1 MSATYSSLQN
11 FNTPLGSRRGQTD
24 VTVTFLC
31 CFQHLWTL
39 HQQKSINRLYNHRKH
54 QGRRMDL
61 ELDYLFNIS
70 ILLIN
75 YCMLAIE
82 EIPVQGHIIDSTHSE
97 KWKQQT

>member
-1 MSATYSSLQN
+1 MSATYSSLQS

-39 HQQKSINRLYNHRKH
+39 HQQKNTNCLYNHRKQ
-54 QGRRMDL
+54 QGRAVDL

-75 YCMLAIE
+75 YCMLAVE
-82 EIPVQGHIIDSTHSE
+82 EIPVQGRIVDSTNSE